1 MGPSVYFYLQGLS
14 YCNDYLSVNTDA
26 KGPSVNMESI
36 EEYRTI
42 PNSIQGVT
50 LKKEN

>member
-26 KGPSVNMESI
+26 KGPSVNMGVKSI
-36 EEYRTI
+36 DLSQI
-42 PNSIQGVT
+42 PF
-50 LKKEN
+50 KE